1 MNENNRGT
9 PLWLII
15 GIAVCVSLLS
25 IAVYDYLGLPPDWLP
40 SDLLQEVEVRPGGLV
55 VMHFT
60 PESGL
65 QGEVRLQMRVDSAAY
80 QWDCSGNIPDIA
92 EASDGCRYVP

>member
-1 MNENNRGT
+1 
-9 PLWLII
+9 
-15 GIAVCVSLLS
+15 
-25 IAVYDYLGLPPDWLP
+25 
-40 SDLLQEVEVRPGGLV
+40 
-55 VMHFT
+55 MHFT

>member
-9 PLWLII
+9 PLWLTI

-25 IAVYDYLGLPPDWLP
+25 I
-40 SDLLQEVEVRPGGLV
+40 
-55 VMHFT
+55 
-60 PESGL
+60 
-65 QGEVRLQMRVDSAAY
+65 AAY